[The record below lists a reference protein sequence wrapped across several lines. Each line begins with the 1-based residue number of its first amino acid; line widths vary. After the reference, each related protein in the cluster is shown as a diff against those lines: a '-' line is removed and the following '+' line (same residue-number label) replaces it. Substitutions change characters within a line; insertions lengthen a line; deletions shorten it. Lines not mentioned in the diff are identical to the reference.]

1 MKQNETGIYS
11 EPTLQITAFAC
22 EDVVRTSENLGG
34 IPSTWHGIANQEEE
48 DWVE

>member
-1 MKQNETGIYS
+1 MKQNKTGIYS

-34 IPSTWHGIANQEEE
+34 IPSTWQGIEKQGE